1 MNERPSVV
9 TDERVLAV
17 LRGAA
22 LEQLSLPDEQLARLR
37 PDAVLEE
44 VLELDSMAQV
54 ILIMEIEE
62 AYGMRFEPEDMER
75 IRTVGDL
82 IRVVRERATQ
92 EPKEAVS
99 A

>member
-1 MNERPSVV
+1 
-9 TDERVLAV
+9 
-17 LRGAA
+17 
-22 LEQLSLPDEQLARLR
+22 
-37 PDAVLEE
+37 
-44 VLELDSMAQV
+44 MAQV